1 MQVPTV
7 DPTLITAEPDGRP
20 ANTLELWTPRG
31 IGWASVLL
39 GFPGATVLAALNW
52 RRMGRTRKAIV
63 HLVAAVI
70 GTWAIYFVNASVGL
84 LVGLAVGYYLFRA
97 QRSDQSPFATTERSG
112 LAGALIAIAASILIV
127 ASGVVIETAAPTGA
141 PRARAY
147 AQSGVDLSNQGQ
159 WEKAV
164 EAYTSAIELD
174 PTLALAFINR
184 GTAYNQLGNYDLAVV
199 DLTKAIELDPTDPFA
214 PGLRGIARAQTGD
227 IAGATADFDRAL
239 SLTTDPDLTSRI
251 KKLRCDVG
259 LACE

>member
-141 PRARAY
+141 PRARARTR
-147 AQSGVDLSNQGQ
+147 S
-159 WEKAV
+159 
-164 EAYTSAIELD
+164 
-174 PTLALAFINR
+174 
-184 GTAYNQLGNYDLAVV
+184 
-199 DLTKAIELDPTDPFA
+199 
-214 PGLRGIARAQTGD
+214 RAW
-227 IAGATADFDRAL
+227 I
-239 SLTTDPDLTSRI
+239 SRI
-251 KKLRCDVG
+251 KDSGRRRSRRTQVRSSSTRHWPWPSSIAALPTTSWATTTSLSSTSRRRSSSTRRTHSRPGSVVSREPRRATSPARPRTSIG
-259 LACE
+259 PFR